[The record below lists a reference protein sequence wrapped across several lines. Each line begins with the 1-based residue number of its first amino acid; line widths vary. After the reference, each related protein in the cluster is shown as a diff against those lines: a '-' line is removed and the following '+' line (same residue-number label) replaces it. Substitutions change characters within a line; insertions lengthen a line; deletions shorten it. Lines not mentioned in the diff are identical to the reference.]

1 MSILDLHGDDLMAA
15 ASRYVNQPKPEP
27 SSSAFSLN
35 LTRGPQDMGGMRA
48 LVGGAGEAI
57 LQIAASASELAQAPG
72 KRRELP
78 GVDGS
83 MTNDFSEVFRA
94 AGRDLRPD
102 AQTAHVAEQLMYQFA
117 RGATKIIGGAFAAGP
132 AGIVAAGLEEAN
144 TQADELR
151 RQGVDFE
158 TRAMAGGVQGAG
170 LALAALPLVGTSLK
184 ATAGLYLAGGPG
196 GFVAQQALTRE
207 ILQGAG
213 YEQIGAQFD
222 PLDPVGLAVS
232 ALVPLPF
239 VAAGVRGQRLA
250 ATARA
255 AEDFRAGPVPSEMTG
270 AAAAAR
276 EAFAPEVVDA
286 ARVAYAVERRAA
298 GNPAPD
304 APRAADLHET
314 AMARAEAA
322 MSMGDAVRVSD
333 LVPPRPI
340 ESLADFMAR
349 TKIKADPVPKEVTGD
364 FLGFL
369 KGLGGIDFAQKLDIT
384 GEPSGV
390 LANPGGIF
398 RKGGRQTDELALLSV
413 EAGYLRDGSDS
424 YQFVEL
430 VQEAIRGNRVLTM
443 MEQADKLGRDQHMEM
458 MQARIEQVEAK
469 LRLLGVDP
477 APAGSNVAALEAYVR
492 EHEPRILAAALD
504 EARAVN
510 ELSPEF
516 DALQDRARRIAQDM
530 ADGGRTLEQYE
541 AEVQPLSAVMRRLVQ
556 EATRAPEATPPAN
569 PEAATPT
576 RGPRPAATEPSLPK
590 PGAEPDAAQAA
601 GVAARLAQIEA
612 EFPDLMVQMDGDAA
626 PRPLSQFLADAQ
638 READEM
644 AADAPLVQ
652 ALAECSL
659 LNGFN

>member
-27 SSSAFSLN
+27 SSSSFSLN

-270 AAAAAR
+270 TAAAAR

-314 AMARAEAA
+314 ALARAEEA
-322 MSMGDAVRVSD
+322 MARGDAVQV
-333 LVPPRPI
+333 
-340 ESLADFMAR
+340 ADIFYHGTRGAFAEFSR
-349 TKIKADPVPKEVTGD
+349 EKSGGLFNFTRNPETAEQYAV
-364 FLGFL
+364 
-369 KGLGGIDFAQKLDIT
+369 GLGGYRELADAFYVHADT
-384 GEPSGV
+384 GEVFSQNAGGDEWMGSQGTTYTARQLRDRIEFGDVIETREGANIRPVRLNVNPLDLLTSDGRAV
-390 LANPGGIF
+390 LATLDDRGN
-398 RKGGRQTDELALLSV
+398 V
-413 EAGYLRDGSDS
+413 EARSIIADAAKGRFNWISTKH
-424 YQFVEL
+424 
-430 VQEAIRGNRVLTM
+430 EASTRVWERVLSP
-443 MEQADKLGRDQHMEM
+443 QL
-458 MQARIEQVEAK
+458 EAK
-469 LRLLGVDP
+469 GYTGIKFKDDDFDQFT
-477 APAGSNVAALEAYVR
+477 
-492 EHEPRILAAALD
+492 I
-504 EARAVN
+504 AVFR
-510 ELSPEF
+510 PEQIRSAF
-516 DALQDRARRIAQDM
+516 G
-530 ADGGRTLEQYE
+530 DGGRVNPITNLADALAQ
-541 AEVQPLSAVMRRLVQ
+541 VRRAANP
-556 EATRAPEATPPAN
+556 EPATRAPEATTPAN
-569 PEAATPT
+569 PEAATPA
-576 RGPRPAATEPSLPK
+576 RGPGAAATEPSLPK